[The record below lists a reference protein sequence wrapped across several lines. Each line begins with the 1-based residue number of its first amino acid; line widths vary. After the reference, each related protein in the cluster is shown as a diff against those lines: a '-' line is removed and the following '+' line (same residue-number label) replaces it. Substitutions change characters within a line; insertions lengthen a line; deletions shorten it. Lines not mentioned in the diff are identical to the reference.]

1 MRNKNLLFVE
11 REYQKH
17 KKSRDEK
24 YQETQY
30 VLDKLKSQVEILLF
44 TVQNTKSLEQDSQEY
59 ILDEL
64 EAILLKSREIG
75 ETVRQEIK
83 RRFSESV
90 YKNKV

>member
-1 MRNKNLLFVE
+1 MRNQNLLSVE
-11 REYQKH
+11 HEYRKH

-44 TVQNTKSLEQDSQEY
+44 TVQNTESLEQDSQEY

-75 ETVRQEIK
+75 KTVRQEIK
-83 RRFSESV
+83 RRV
-90 YKNKV
+90 